1 MTEEDFEIDK
11 GGGYFDFKG
20 FLLKMLRYWWL
31 FALSWAI
38 AFAIS
43 KYINVRKVPIYAMKN
58 VVSIKDDQNPL
69 FTGNTSLVFN
79 WGGTT
84 DKVQTNIVLL
94 KSRTHA
100 EKVVLY
106 LQYYLSYQ
114 KQGKYHLEDVY
125 GNTPFNLRLKDTF
138 GQLYNKR
145 ITVTD
150 LGNYQFEFKI
160 PFKGGNTKIFNYH
173 SKEIQNVPAPE
184 SEFVKIYKVGDTIDE
199 PFLRAVIDSTAI
211 SPKEGNVYFLT
222 LGNFNSTVKRYQ
234 GINIVQTPRG
244 SSILE
249 LRKSGTNKARL
260 VDYLNAS
267 VKVRIK
273 DQLDR
278 KNLFATKTIKFIDS
292 SLAVGNAELNDALT
306 ELSTFKNNNLDVS
319 LDGAAQKITERL
331 QQYDNQKKSLEDQLT
346 YYDRLENYLRTRT
359 DYTDVPAPSVE
370 GIKEGSIGI
379 GVAKIV
385 SLSVERSNLRYSAK
399 ENNPIFAE
407 LDRNIDAEKAVLLEN
422 IRSSKSILQDQA
434 NSVARE
440 IYQAETELRRFPK
453 EEQQLSE
460 IERRFTLSQAAV
472 NLYKSK
478 RSEANIIKA
487 SNVSDIVFI
496 DEAKDVGGGQIGPN
510 NKLNNMIA
518 LILGGLIPAT
528 LVFLLVFFNTKIGNL
543 EEVKKLSN
551 IPVLGVI
558 GKSNHNN
565 SLVVRDHPRSS
576 IAEAFRGLRSSLQF
590 IYKKQNVVGAKT
602 VLVTSSVSG
611 EGKTFTSI
619 NLASVFALSEKKT
632 VLVGL
637 DLRKPKIFDDF
648 EITNDFGVVNYLI
661 GQSTLD
667 EIKQPSG
674 IQYLDIILSGPI
686 PPNPS
691 EMIISDRMKEF
702 MDELKS
708 TYDYVILDTPPL
720 GLVSDAFELMPY
732 ADASLYMIR
741 QGYTKKGMLRMITEK
756 YKTNEIE
763 NVSFILNYFKA
774 KGAYGYDYGYGYG
787 YGYGAYGNGYHEK
800 IKRKGGLLK
809 RTLRRLKLKK

>member
-1 MTEEDFEIDK
+1 MTEEDFEIER
-11 GGGYFDFKG
+11 GGGFFDFKG
-20 FLLKMLRYWWL
+20 FLLKMLSFWWL
-31 FALSWAI
+31 FVISWAI
-38 AFAIS
+38 AFGVS
-43 KYINVRKVPIYAMKN
+43 RYINVRKVPVYAMKN

-84 DKVQTNIVLL
+84 DKVQTNIILL
-94 KSRTHA
+94 KSRTHG
-100 EKVVLY
+100 EKVVSY
-106 LQYYLSYQ
+106 LQYYLNYH
-114 KQGKYHLEDVY
+114 KQGKYQLEDAY
-125 GNTPFNLRLKDTF
+125 GYTPFKLRLRDSF
-138 GQLYNKR
+138 GQLYKKQ
-145 ITVTD
+145 IKVKD
-150 LGNYQFEFKI
+150 LGNKQLEFRI
-160 PFKGGNTKIFNYH
+160 PFNGGTTRIFNYR
-173 SKEIQNVPAPE
+173 SKQMDRVAAPS
-184 SEFVKIYKVGDTIDE
+184 SEFVQIYKIGDTIDE
-199 PFLRAVIDSTAI
+199 PFLRAIIDSTAVP
-211 SPKEGNVYFLT
+211 SKEGNEFFLS

-234 GINIVQTPRG
+234 SINVVQTPRG

-292 SLAVGNAELNDALT
+292 SLAVGNAELDDALN
-306 ELSTFKNNNLDVS
+306 ELSKFKNNNVDVS
-319 LDGAAQKITERL
+319 LDGAAQKITEKL
-331 QQYDNQKKSLEDQLT
+331 QVYDNQKKSYEDQLS
-346 YYDRLENYLRTRT
+346 YYERLESYLRTRT

-370 GIKEGSIGI
+370 GIRESSIGR

-385 SLSVERSNLRYSAK
+385 GLSVERTNLRYSAK
-399 ENNPIFAE
+399 ENNPVFAE

-422 IRSSKSILQDQA
+422 IRSSKVILNDQIRNVQQD
-434 NSVARE
+434 
-440 IYQAETELRRFPK
+440 IYKTESELRRFPK
-453 EEQQLSE
+453 EEQELSE
-460 IERRFTLSQAAV
+460 IERRFKLSQAAV
-472 NLYKSK
+472 NLYRSK

-510 NKLNNMIA
+510 NKLNNVVA
-518 LILGGLIPAT
+518 AVLGGLIPAM
-528 LVFLLVFFNTKIGNL
+528 LVFLLVFFNTKIGNP
-543 EEVKKLSN
+543 EEIKKLSN
-551 IPVLGVI
+551 IPILGVI

-590 IYKKQNVVGAKT
+590 IYKKQNVQGAKT

-648 EITNDFGVVNYLI
+648 EITNDKGVVNYLI
-661 GQSTLD
+661 GQSSLE
-667 EIKQPSG
+667 EITQPSG
-674 IQYLDIILSGPI
+674 LDHLDIILSGPI

-691 EMIISDRMKEF
+691 EMIISDGMKTF
-702 MDELKS
+702 IDDLKAN
-708 TYDYVILDTPPL
+708 YD
-720 GLVSDAFELMPY
+720 
-732 ADASLYMIR
+732 
-741 QGYTKKGMLRMITEK
+741 
-756 YKTNEIE
+756 
-763 NVSFILNYFKA
+763 
-774 KGAYGYDYGYGYG
+774 
-787 YGYGAYGNGYHEK
+787 
-800 IKRKGGLLK
+800 
-809 RTLRRLKLKK
+809 